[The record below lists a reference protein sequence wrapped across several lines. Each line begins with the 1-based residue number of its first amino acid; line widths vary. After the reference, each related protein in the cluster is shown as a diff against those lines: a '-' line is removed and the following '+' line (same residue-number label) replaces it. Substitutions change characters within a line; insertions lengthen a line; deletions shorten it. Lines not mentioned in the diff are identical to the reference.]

1 MRKGM
6 RKGLSLALIAT
17 LTLAGAALLTR
28 GHAADSAKKPYVVIN
43 GKVNHPVFE
52 GYLRYGENCLRCHGP
67 DGLGSS
73 YAPSLV
79 TALKSLSYLQFA
91 RTVIN
96 GKQNVGNGM
105 ELVMPAFGLNPD
117 VVNYLNDIYAYLKA
131 RSDGA
136 IGRGRPHQIPQ

>member
-1 MRKGM
+1 MR
-6 RKGLSLALIAT
+6 RSVALAVFAAFTIVGGAFVIA
-17 LTLAGAALLTR
+17 AR
-28 GHAADSAKKPYVVIN
+28 ADTAKKPYVVIN

-52 GYLRYGENCLRCHGP
+52 GYLRYGENCMRCHGE

-79 TALKSLSYLQFA
+79 DALKHLSYLQFA
-91 RTVIN
+91 QTVIN
-96 GKQNVGNGM
+96 GKKNLGNGM

-117 VVNYLNDIYAYLKA
+117 VVNYVSDIYAYLKA

-136 IGRGRPHQIPQ
+136 IGRGRPHQLPKKAQ